1 MAEKTTR
8 QKKYESHIPE
18 EARQHFRAAREEMRK
33 SVELLLP
40 EGFLEHRKSARREM
54 LLGHAQHAG
63 CRHPQDRDGE
73 RPEPPPVRLAEVDRH
88 ARNG

>member
-8 QKKYESHIPE
+8 QKKYESHVPE

-40 EGFLEHRKSARREM
+40 EGFLEHRRGARREM
-54 LLGHAQHAG
+54 LLAWRSMLDAAIQRMDEKKA
-63 CRHPQDRDGE
+63 
-73 RPEPPPVRLAEVDRH
+73 
-88 ARNG
+88 